1 MNVTE
6 NIFGELNGQTV
17 KSFTISND
25 NGMEV
30 TCIDYGCIITKINVP
45 DQEGTIEN
53 VVLGFDTL
61 EEYLNYSPFFG
72 SVIGRVAG
80 RIQQSKFDLD
90 GVTYPLTKNEGE
102 NHLHG
107 GPNGFHQV
115 IWDSFIEEKSDEV
128 HIKFSYISPDGEEGY
143 PGRLEVTVNYSLNNN
158 NELIITYQGTSD
170 KKTLLNLTNHS
181 YFNLSGDLKRNILEH
196 EVTIKSDRFLELD
209 ESLLP
214 TGNFINV
221 ENTAFDLREGKK
233 ILEGVKSEHAQN
245 ELVGGGYDHPFL
257 LNTNNQEEIC
267 LVDTISG
274 RKLVVETDKP
284 SVILYTANML
294 ESNFHIRGI
303 PSQKHLGVCLETQC
317 PPNAIHHQEFPSIIL
332 EKNEVYQSKTSFKFI
347 LV

>member
-90 GVTYPLTKNEGE
+90 GVTYPLPKNEGE

-128 HIKFSYISPDGEEGY
+128 NIKFSYISPDGEGGY

-196 EVTIKSDRFLELD
+196 ELTIKSDRFLELD

-221 ENTAFDLREGKK
+221 ENTAFDFREGKK
-233 ILEGVKSEHAQN
+233 ILEGVKSEHVQN

-267 LVDTISG
+267 LVDAISG

-284 SVILYTANML
+284 SVVLYTANML
-294 ESNFHIRGI
+294 ESNFQLRGI

-317 PPNAIHHQEFPSIIL
+317 PPNAIHHQEFPSIVL
-332 EKNEVYQSKTSFKFI
+332 EKNEVYQSKTSFKFT

>member
-6 NIFGELNGQTV
+6 NIFGELNGQKV

-90 GVTYPLTKNEGE
+90 GVTYPLPKNEGE

-128 HIKFSYISPDGEEGY
+128 NIKFSYISPDGEGGY

-181 YFNLSGDLKRNILEH
+181 YFNLSGDLKRNILQH
-196 EVTIKSDRFLELD
+196 ELTIKSDRFLEID

-221 ENTAFDLREGKK
+221 ENTAFDFREGKK

-267 LVDTISG
+267 LVDAISG

-284 SVILYTANML
+284 SVVLYTANML
-294 ESNFHIRGI
+294 ESNFQLRGI

-317 PPNAIHHQEFPSIIL
+317 PPNAIHHQEFPSIVL
-332 EKNEVYQSKTSFKFI
+332 EKNEVYQSKTSFKFT